1 MQDVSEPVLVAPVER
16 PIRQAVLL
24 LWGDKFAFAAAVYL
38 LIIVFFAVFGPLL
51 MGDMATALNLRLRNA
66 PPGAIEHGW
75 TFVLGADALG
85 RSILARLVV
94 ASRNTI
100 GIAAAAVALAM
111 LCGGTLGLIAGYAGK
126 WPGAIIMRLAD
137 ILMSFPSLLLALL
150 VLFVFE
156 PGVKNVV
163 IVLAITRIPIYLRTT
178 RAEVLEIRER
188 MFVTAARVMGANA
201 IRIVVRHVVPIV
213 VPTLITIAA
222 IDFAL
227 VMLAESALS
236 FLGVGIQPPE
246 FTWGAMVA
254 LGRNYLGSAWW
265 LAFWPGLAIML
276 TTLALNLLSSWART
290 ATDPTQRWR
299 LEVTGKLDG

>member
-1 MQDVSEPVLVAPVER
+1 MHDVSEPILIAPEER
-16 PIRQAVLL
+16 PFRQAVLL
-24 LWGDKFAFAAAVYL
+24 LWGDKFAFVAAIYL
-38 LIIVFFAVFGPLL
+38 AIVVFFAVFGPWL

-66 PPGAIEHGW
+66 PPGSIEHGW
-75 TFVLGADALG
+75 AFVLGADALG
-85 RSILARLVV
+85 RSILARLIV
-94 ASRNTI
+94 ASRNTM
-100 GIAAAAVALAM
+100 GIAAAAVTVAI
-111 LCGGTLGLIAGYAGK
+111 LCGGALGLIAGYAGK

-137 ILMSFPSLLLALL
+137 ILMSFPSLLLALV

-156 PGVKNVV
+156 PGVKNVI

-188 MFVTAARVMGANA
+188 MFVTAARVMGAGSF
-201 IRIVVRHVVPIV
+201 RIVVRHVVPIV
-213 VPTLITIAA
+213 APTLITIAA
-222 IDFAL
+222 IDFAF

-290 ATDPTQRWR
+290 ATDPMQRWR
-299 LEVTGKLDG
+299 LEVTDKRDG

>member
-1 MQDVSEPVLVAPVER
+1 
-16 PIRQAVLL
+16 
-24 LWGDKFAFAAAVYL
+24 
-38 LIIVFFAVFGPLL
+38 
-51 MGDMATALNLRLRNA
+51 
-66 PPGAIEHGW
+66 
-75 TFVLGADALG
+75 
-85 RSILARLVV
+85 
-94 ASRNTI
+94 
-100 GIAAAAVALAM
+100 
-111 LCGGTLGLIAGYAGK
+111 
-126 WPGAIIMRLAD
+126 MRLAD

-156 PGVKNVV
+156 PGVKNVM

-188 MFVTAARVMGANA
+188 MFITAARVMGAGNL
-201 IRIVVRHVVPIV
+201 RIVIWHVIPIV
-213 VPTLITIAA
+213 APTLITIAA
-222 IDFAL
+222 IDFAY

-254 LGRNYLGSAWW
+254 LGRNYLGTAWW
-265 LAFWPGLAIML
+265 LAFWPGLTIML

-299 LEVTGKLDG
+299 LEVTEKLDE

>member
-1 MQDVSEPVLVAPVER
+1 MSEASGPVLIAPEER
-16 PIRQAVLL
+16 PIRQVALL
-24 LWGDKFAFAAAVYL
+24 LWRDKFAFVAAAYL
-38 LIIVFFAVFGPLL
+38 SIVAFFAVFGPWLV
-51 MGDMATALNLRLRNA
+51 GDLATSLNLRLRNA
-66 PPGAIEHGW
+66 PPGSIEHGW
-75 TFVLGADALG
+75 AFVLGADALG
-85 RSILARLVV
+85 RSILARLIV
-94 ASRNTI
+94 ASQNTL
-100 GIAAAAVALAM
+100 GIAAAAVCAAM
-111 LCGGTLGLIAGYAGK
+111 ICGGTLGLIAGYVGK
-126 WPGAIIMRLAD
+126 WPGAIIMRFTD
-137 ILMSFPSLLLALL
+137 VLMSFPSLLLALV

-156 PGVKNVV
+156 PGVKNVI

-188 MFVTAARVMGANA
+188 MFVTAARVMGAGS
-201 IRIVVRHVVPIV
+201 IRIVLRHVVPIV
-213 VPTLITIAA
+213 APTLVTIAA

-276 TTLALNLLSSWART
+276 TTLALNLLSSWARM

-299 LEVTGKLDG
+299 LEITDKYDG

>member
-1 MQDVSEPVLVAPVER
+1 MQDVSEPVFVTPEER
-16 PIRQAVLL
+16 PLRQVALL
-24 LWGDKFAFAAAVYL
+24 LWRDKFAFVAAVYL
-38 LIIVFFAVFGPLL
+38 LVIVFFAIFGPWL
-51 MGDMATALNLRLRNA
+51 MGDMATKLNLRLRNA
-66 PPGAIEHGW
+66 PPGSLEQGW
-75 TFVLGADALG
+75 AFILGADALG
-85 RSILARLVV
+85 RSILARLIV
-94 ASRNTI
+94 ASRNTM

-111 LCGGTLGLIAGYAGK
+111 ICGGTLGLIAGYAGK
-126 WPGAIIMRLAD
+126 WPGAIIMRCAD
-137 ILMSFPSLLLALL
+137 ILMSFPSLLLALV

-188 MFVTAARVMGANA
+188 MFVTAARVMGARS

-213 VPTLITIAA
+213 APTLITIAA
-222 IDFAL
+222 IDFAF

-299 LEVTGKLDG
+299 LEVTNKLDG